1 VPSILR
7 LIVSADPQGKLED
20 RVRELAEHALGARVT
35 HVEPLTAQLGLRHFF
50 RVALAT
56 GPVPSLV
63 ARVDLPEDP
72 SGRPA
77 GAAPEPA
84 LEPIRAL
91 LERHGLPVPAC
102 YGRDEAGGIDLLED
116 VGDQTLR
123 DAAEAADADER
134 RALYQAVCDLV
145 PRIQRITD
153 PGPQVAAFRRRLDD
167 ALFAYKARLFATW
180 ALKSDRPAARECVDT
195 AFAVVAAAADDA
207 PQRLAHRDLQSAN
220 IHLRPGPSPGGTPV
234 LIDLQ
239 GAFLAPPEY
248 DLVCLLR
255 DSYVDLGDVEVEAQA
270 ERVRSALPDAP
281 SRDDFARRF
290 DLLTI
295 SRKGKDL
302 ARFIQ
307 AASERG
313 DERFLAYVP
322 RTLRV
327 VRDAAERSAQ
337 RDPRLTDFAE
347 LCREESRAA
356 CAQ

>member
-1 VPSILR
+1 M
-7 LIVSADPQGKLED
+7 IVSADTRGELED
-20 RVRELAEHALGARVT
+20 RVRQLAERALDAPVAN
-35 HVEPLTAQLGLRHFF
+35 VEPLAAQLGLRRFF
-50 RVALAT
+50 RVSLAA
-56 GPVPSLV
+56 GPVQSLV

-77 GAAPEPA
+77 GVAPEPA

-102 YGRDEAGGIDLLED
+102 YGRDESGGIDLLED
-116 VGDQTLR
+116 VGDRTLR
-123 DAAEAADADER
+123 DVANAANADER
-134 RALYQAVCDLV
+134 RALYHAVCDLV
-145 PRIQRITD
+145 PRIQRIAD
-153 PGPQVAAFRRRLDD
+153 PGPPVGAFRRRLDE
-167 ALFAYKARLFATW
+167 ALFAYKAREFATW
-180 ALKSDRPAARECVDT
+180 ALQSDRPAARECVDA
-195 AFAVVAAAADDA
+195 AFAMVAAAADDA

-220 IHLRPGPSPGGTPV
+220 IHLRASGTPV

-255 DSYVDLGDVEVEAQA
+255 DSYVDLDDAEVEAQA
-270 ERVRSALPDAP
+270 DRVRSALPDAP

-322 RTLRV
+322 RTLRM
-327 VRDAAERSAQ
+327 VRGAAERSAQ
-337 RDPRLTDFAE
+337 RDPRLADFAE

-356 CAQ
+356 CVQ

>member
-1 VPSILR
+1 MPPLLR
-7 LIVSADPQGKLED
+7 LIVSTDDPSELEE
-20 RVRELAEHALGARVT
+20 RVRELAEHALGAPVAC
-35 HVEPLTAQLGLRHFF
+35 VEPLTAQLGLRRFF
-50 RVALAT
+50 RVAIEA
-56 GPVPSLV
+56 GPVRSLV

-77 GAAPEPA
+77 GVAPEPA

-91 LERHGLPVPAC
+91 LERHGLPVPAS
-102 YGRDEAGGIDLLED
+102 YGRDESGGIDLLED
-116 VGDQTLR
+116 VGDRTLR
-123 DAAEAADADER
+123 DAANAAKADER
-134 RALYQAVCDLV
+134 RALYHAVCDLV
-145 PRIQRITD
+145 PRIQRIAD
-153 PGPQVAAFRRRLDD
+153 PGPPVEAFRRRLDE
-167 ALFAYKARLFATW
+167 ALIAYKARLFATW
-180 ALKSDRPAARECVDT
+180 ALKSDRPSARDCVDA
-195 AFAVVAAAADDA
+195 AFAIVARSAEDA
-207 PQRLAHRDLQSAN
+207 PQRLAHRDFQSAN
-220 IHLRPGPSPGGTPV
+220 IHLRPGPGDTPV

-255 DSYVDLGDVEVEAQA
+255 DSYVDLDDGEVDAQA
-270 ERVRSALPDAP
+270 ERVRAALPDAP
-281 SRDDFARRF
+281 NRDDFARRF

-313 DERFLAYVP
+313 DDRFLTYVP
-322 RTLRV
+322 RTLRM

-337 RDPRLTDFAE
+337 RDPRLADFAE
-347 LCREESRAA
+347 LCHEGSRAT

>member
-1 VPSILR
+1 VPPLLR
-7 LIVSADPQGKLED
+7 LTVPANDPSEIEA
-20 RVRELAEHALGARVT
+20 RIRALAEGALGAPVT
-35 HVEPLTAQLGLRHFF
+35 NIDPLAAQLGLRRFF
-50 RVALAT
+50 RVAMASGSVAT
-56 GPVPSLV
+56 LV
-63 ARVDLPEDP
+63 ARVDQPEDP
-72 SGRPA
+72 SGRPE
-77 GAAPEPA
+77 GVAPEPP

-91 LERHGLPVPAC
+91 LEQHGVPVPAC
-102 YGRDEAGGIDLLED
+102 YGRDEAGGIELLED
-116 VGDQTLR
+116 VGDRSLR
-123 DAAEAADADER
+123 GAAQDAGADER
-134 RALYQAVCDLV
+134 RALYQAACDLV
-145 PRIQRITD
+145 PRIQAIAD

-167 ALFAYKARLFATW
+167 DLIAYKGRLFASW
-180 ALKSDRPAARECVDT
+180 VLASDRAAARECVDA
-195 AFAVVAAAADDA
+195 AFAIIAASASDA

-220 IHLRPGPSPGGTPV
+220 IHLRPNGTPV

-255 DSYVDLGDVEVEAQA
+255 DSYVDLDDAEVAAQA

-281 SRDDFARRF
+281 QPDEFARRF

-313 DERFLAYVP
+313 DERFMAYVP
-322 RTLRV
+322 RTLRL
-327 VRDAAERSAQ
+327 VREAATRSAEL
-337 RDPRLTDFAE
+337 DPRLADFAE
-347 LCREESRAA
+347 LCHEEPVNP

>member
-1 VPSILR
+1 M
-7 LIVSADPQGKLED
+7 VSTDGQGELED
-20 RVRELAEHALGARVT
+20 RVRDAAERALGAPVAR
-35 HVEPLTAQLGLRHFF
+35 VEPLAAQLGLRRFF
-50 RVALAT
+50 RVAIET
-56 GPVPSLV
+56 GPVRSLV

-72 SGRPA
+72 SSRPA
-77 GAAPEPA
+77 GVAPEPA

-116 VGDQTLR
+116 VGDRTLR
-123 DAAEAADADER
+123 DAANAASADER
-134 RALYQAVCDLV
+134 RALYHAVCDLL
-145 PRIQRITD
+145 PRIQRIAD
-153 PGPQVAAFRRRLDD
+153 PGPEVEAFRRRLDD
-167 ALFAYKARLFATW
+167 ALFDYKARLFATW
-180 ALKSDRPAARECVDT
+180 ALKSDRPSARDC
-195 AFAVVAAAADDA
+195 VAAAFAIVASAAEDA
-207 PQRLAHRDLQSAN
+207 PQRLAHRDFQSAN
-220 IHLRPGPSPGGTPV
+220 IHLRPGPSPGGSPV

-255 DSYVDLGDVEVEAQA
+255 DSYVDLDDVEIEAQA
-270 ERVRSALPDAP
+270 KRVRSALPDAP
-281 SRDDFARRF
+281 NRDDFARRF

-295 SRKGKDL
+295 ARKGKDL

-313 DERFLAYVP
+313 DDRFLTYVP
-322 RTLRV
+322 RTLRM

-337 RDPRLTDFAE
+337 RDPRLADFAE
-347 LCREESRAA
+347 LCHEDSRAT